1 MPDLAGRVAIVT
13 GAAQGIGEGTVVAL
27 AQAGAA
33 VLAADRDATRL
44 GGTVAE
50 WRAAGLEVEAHT
62 CDVADRRQAEQLVT
76 SALARHGHLDI
87 LVNNAGINR
96 DVTLHKMTDEQW
108 QTVLDV
114 DLNGVF
120 YTTRR
125 ALVAMRERGHGR
137 IVNLSSASWL
147 GSFGQ
152 ANYAAAKAGVVGL
165 TLTAARESALRN
177 ITANVICPGF
187 IDTSMTRGLSTEKWD
202 EVVARIPMKRA
213 GTPRDV
219 GDLVTFLASDKA
231 SYITGQV
238 IYVSGGLVW

>member
-1 MPDLAGRVAIVT
+1 MPELAGQVAVVT
-13 GAAQGIGEGTVVAL
+13 GAAQGIGEGIVVAL
-27 AQAGAA
+27 AEAGAE
-33 VLAADRDATRL
+33 VVAADRDEARLEATVEGLQAL
-44 GGTVAE
+44 GLKVSA
-50 WRAAGLEVEAHT
+50 LT
-62 CDVADRRQAEQLVT
+62 CDVSDRERADQLVT
-76 SALARHGHLDI
+76 SAIEQFGHLDI

-108 QTVLDV
+108 AAVLAV

-125 ALVAMRERGHGR
+125 ALVAMREQQHGR

-165 TLTAARESALRN
+165 TLTASRESALRN

-187 IDTSMTRGLSTEKWD
+187 IDTSMTRGLSEEKWN
-202 EVVARIPMKRA
+202 EVVARIPMQRA

-219 GDLVTFLASDKA
+219 GNLVAFLASDRA